1 MEQKNIL
8 SVFYVV
14 SAADMLDYI
23 LMEKMDLDLDLNA
36 NPIYYY
42 SFFISKNHQTKLK
55 YSMYLG

>member
-23 LMEKMDLDLDLNA
+23 LMEKMDLERSTRSLSSSGGKQNTALEKSRHTGLV
-36 NPIYYY
+36 I
-42 SFFISKNHQTKLK
+42 F
-55 YSMYLG
+55 